1 MCTNQLQSRPLNG
14 WWMHKV
20 GGSGDSLRR
29 SLGLF
34 GWTLDPGNSRSR
46 WTEWGISFG
55 IMENLPE
62 RQNPHAHLRASDT
75 DRDQVVEVLRDALMS
90 GRLSQEEH
98 SERLEQT
105 LSARTLGEL
114 EPITVDL
121 AIPGQPF
128 RPAAAMPVPSTGGVR
143 IVEPAD
149 AQDSFDL
156 VIGIFGGGERNGPWR
171 VKRRTN
177 ALAMFGGCDLDM
189 SEAVFEGREVTVYAF
204 AVFGGIDITVP
215 QGVAIRNHGI
225 GIMGGFGVSGGQG
238 EIDPNAP
245 VVVLKGL
252 ALFGGVGA
260 KVFKPKKSKKRDS
273 EG

>member
-1 MCTNQLQSRPLNG
+1 
-14 WWMHKV
+14 
-20 GGSGDSLRR
+20 
-29 SLGLF
+29 
-34 GWTLDPGNSRSR
+34 
-46 WTEWGISFG
+46 
-55 IMENLPE
+55 MENLPE

-105 LSARTLGEL
+105 LNARTLGEL

-128 RPAAAMPVPSTGGVR
+128 RPAAAMAVPATGRVPIEEPVGS
-143 IVEPAD
+143 
-149 AQDSFDL
+149 QDSFEL
-156 VIGIFGGGERNGPWR
+156 VVGVFGGAERKGRWR

-177 ALAMFGGCDLDM
+177 VLAMFGGCDLDM
-189 SEAVFEGREVTVYAF
+189 SNAVFEGREVTVYAF
-204 AVFGGIDITVP
+204 AIFGGIDIVVP
-215 QGVAIRNHGI
+215 QGVEIRNQGF
-225 GIMGGFGVSGGQG
+225 GIMGGYGVSGGQD
-238 EIDPNAP
+238 EIDPSAP

-260 KVFKPKKSKKRDS
+260 KVFKPKKSKKKDQLG
-273 EG
+273 E